1 MTVVR
6 RLFRRLRTA
15 WERKPSALLEGC
27 KNYACL
33 NIPYIGSMADVTRTA
48 LLGSAEFLPREGGRT
63 KMQEKCERAPAT
75 FDR

>member
-27 KNYACL
+27 KDYACL
-33 NIPYIGSMADVTRTA
+33 NIPYFGSMVGVTRTG
-48 LLGSAEFLPREGGRT
+48 LLGGAELLPREGGRT
-63 KMQEKCERAPAT
+63 KMQEKGEGAPAT